1 MSRADDLD
9 RTQEL
14 PPEPLDDLAPL
25 QSTDSTPVPRPERI
39 QTISLPLPL
48 DELSA
53 NDVAHD
59 RMIARELASR
69 RMSIARREQ
78 RHRHSIERA
87 EQRHR
92 HEQRLL
98 RRRQE
103 ARIVAAVLVLVV
115 ASGLAWILLPAAE
128 AAQIVFT
135 TSFGAV
141 AGYLGARSRRD
152 ERQEA

>member
-48 DELSA
+48 DELSSD
-53 NDVAHD
+53 DVEHD

-98 RRRQE
+98 FNGE
-103 ARIVAAVLVLVV
+103 
-115 ASGLAWILLPAAE
+115 PD
-128 AAQIVFT
+128 
-135 TSFGAV
+135 
-141 AGYLGARSRRD
+141 ARSRQALGRAMD
-152 ERQEA
+152 SVRSKHGWESLRWASGFDGEP